1 MSSAAKELLR
11 QAGGMEAS
19 SPAVP
24 EAPYAA
30 MRAAV
35 LAFKASEPR
44 RNFPAVVHVGT
55 PGGRVASFVDLPAD
69 RLDHG
74 LRTEVMAAL
83 LSRALLHDRQ
93 PVTWLT
99 RSGGLGTHDADLAWL
114 AAARSAYGEADVP
127 LAMAVVTRDGWR
139 DPRTGRGATWKR
151 LRDRRGTVERS
162 ELGSSEQKGSP
173 AKPDDAV
180 GPRSG
185 V

>member
-1 MSSAAKELLR
+1 MGRLR
-11 QAGGMEAS
+11 QAGGMQAS
-19 SPAVP
+19 SSAVP

-44 RNFPAVVHVGT
+44 RIFPPVVHVGT
-55 PGGRVASFVDLPAD
+55 PGGRAASFADLPAD

-83 LSRALLHDRQ
+83 LSRALVHDRR

-99 RSGGLGTHDADLAWL
+99 RPGGVETHDADLTWL
-114 AAARSAYGEADVP
+114 AAARAAYGEAGVP

-151 LRDRRGTVERS
+151 LRDRR
-162 ELGSSEQKGSP
+162 
-173 AKPDDAV
+173 A
-180 GPRSG
+180 GPSTS
-185 V
+185 

>member
-1 MSSAAKELLR
+1 
-11 QAGGMEAS
+11 MEAS

-24 EAPYAA
+24 EPPYAT

-35 LAFKASEPR
+35 LAFKAAEPR
-44 RNFPAVVHVGT
+44 RIFPPVVHVGT
-55 PGGRVASFVDLPAD
+55 PGGRAASFVELPVD

-83 LSRALLHDRQ
+83 LSRALVHDPE
-93 PVTWLT
+93 PVTWVT
-99 RSGGLGTHDADLAWL
+99 RPGGVEIHDADLAWL
-114 AAARSAYGEADVP
+114 AAARAAYGEAGVA

-151 LRDRRGTVERS
+151 LRDRRTVERS
-162 ELGSSEQKGSP
+162 ELGSAEQKGSP

>member
-1 MSSAAKELLR
+1 MGWLR
-11 QAGGMEAS
+11 QAVGMDAS
-19 SPAVP
+19 SSAVV

-44 RNFPAVVHVGT
+44 RIVPPVVHVGA
-55 PGGRVASFVDLPAD
+55 PGGRAASFADLPAD

-83 LSRALLHDRQ
+83 LSRALVHDSQ

-99 RSGGLGTHDADLAWL
+99 RPGELETHDADLAWL

-127 LAMAVVTRDGWR
+127 LTMAVVTRDGWR

-151 LRDRRGTVERS
+151 LRDRRVT
-162 ELGSSEQKGSP
+162 SSGL
-173 AKPDDAV
+173 DDA
-180 GPRSG
+180 R
-185 V
+185 